1 MGERYFHSVKG
12 LCVRERKSE
21 RVREAVLLQGISIY
35 LRYGGN
41 TCRKCKKDI
50 ASLGERYLHS
60 VKGLCVRE
68 RKSERVRERLFCY
81 KEFQF
86 I

>member
-1 MGERYFHSVKG
+1 MKEKDIASLGERYFHSVKG

-41 TCRKCKKDI
+41 F
-50 ASLGERYLHS
+50 GERG
-60 VKGLCVRE
+60 VVRLLL
-68 RKSERVRERLFCY
+68 KL
-81 KEFQF
+81 Q
-86 I
+86 IHQT